1 MLPGRTVAA
10 GGTRGLREQ
19 ARRGTRSVVRLAML
33 FALTA
38 HATCAAPTSSA
49 SPASNAAPSLASLA
63 WLAGTWS
70 TAPDAPSRTDER
82 WDLAAGNAMLGVSR
96 TLAERRPV
104 HHELL
109 RLTVRAGRV
118 RYLAAPEGQA
128 ITEFTLVTSRPG
140 FARFESAGHDFPQ
153 WVEYRRE
160 GDRLRAQIGAAST
173 ARTARWDFTRVAAPV
188 ATGSVRARVCRE
200 GDALLV
206 THPACVCS
214 SELLCAIFA
223 GESPARPQLALFD
236 SACDA
241 CLTPTARC
249 AMAAGAN
256 ASALAAQACEELDL
270 PVVSVT
276 Q

>member
-1 MLPGRTVAA
+1 
-10 GGTRGLREQ
+10 
-19 ARRGTRSVVRLAML
+19 
-33 FALTA
+33 
-38 HATCAAPTSSA
+38 
-49 SPASNAAPSLASLA
+49 
-63 WLAGTWS
+63 
-70 TAPDAPSRTDER
+70 
-82 WDLAAGNAMLGVSR
+82 MLGVSR

-128 ITEFTLVTSRPG
+128 ITEFTLVASRPG
-140 FARFESAGHDFPQ
+140 FARFENAGHDFPQ
-153 WVEYRRE
+153 WIEYRRE
-160 GDRLRAQIGAAST
+160 GDRLRAQIGAAT
-173 ARTARWDFTRVAAPV
+173 TTRTTGWNFTRVAPPV
-188 ATGSVRARVCRE
+188 ATGSVRARVCRD

-214 SELLCAIFA
+214 SELLCAVFA
-223 GESPARPQLALFD
+223 DDAPALPQLALFD

-249 AMAAGAN
+249 AMAASAN
-256 ASALAAQACEELDL
+256 ASALAARGCQELDL